1 MSIHSMEYMRTG
13 NNIDVTENE
22 LLDHM
27 YKEFNRYDNLNSDTT
42 NTSTYSPYTDTII
55 YETTHGKQIEVPQY
69 IQKKA
74 IDTWLLQKQQNNQ
87 DTTNI
92 NVSNSYVEQYKL
104 LNDDI
109 SSENNN
115 NTNNE
120 IVNDIKMEESE
131 IDNFEIDETVSNDYD
146 TGNNITNYDSVYDDI
161 IEPIGTINNSYNTN
175 KYILLIFI
183 SCALFYYIYKCNIS
197 KHNKN

>member
-92 NVSNSYVEQYKL
+92 NVSNSYVEQYK
-104 LNDDI
+104 
-109 SSENNN
+109 
-115 NTNNE
+115 
-120 IVNDIKMEESE
+120 
-131 IDNFEIDETVSNDYD
+131 F
-146 TGNNITNYDSVYDDI
+146 
-161 IEPIGTINNSYNTN
+161 
-175 KYILLIFI
+175 
-183 SCALFYYIYKCNIS
+183 
-197 KHNKN
+197 